1 MHRCIIYLSSVIY
14 LCVSNYLSIFCLYL
28 YLNYILVKSEVK
40 KNLKAFLNKYR
51 QKWDVLKEKS
61 KICNLS
67 DSQLFGNLSTR

>member
-61 KICNLS
+61 KIYNLS